1 MSSWVLSNESV
12 IRVGVFLA
20 VFCLMAIWEL
30 LAARRELA
38 VQKGRRWIANL
49 GLVVL
54 DTVILRLLFPAA
66 AVGMALTAEEFG
78 WGLLHKFKLP
88 YWPAIVLSIVIL
100 DFTIY
105 LQHVM
110 FHAIPALWRLHIV
123 HHADV
128 DFDVTT
134 GIRFHPI
141 EIVLSMLI
149 KLAVVAVVG
158 PPSWLCYSSKY
169 CSTPWPCSITATF
182 ASLPVSSAR
191 CAGSLSPQTCI
202 EFTIP

>member
-1 MSSWVLSNESV
+1 MSSWALSNETA
-12 IRVGVFLA
+12 IRASAFLA
-20 VFCLMAIWEL
+20 VFGLMAIWEL

-78 WGLLHKFKLP
+78 WGLFHKFKLP
-88 YWPAIVLSIVIL
+88 YWPAVVLSIVIL
-100 DFTIY
+100 DFAIY

-110 FHAIPALWRLHIV
+110 FHAIPSLWRLHMV

-141 EIVLSMLI
+141 EIVLSMLM
-149 KLAVVAVVG
+149 
-158 PPSWLCYSSKY
+158 SSV
-169 CSTPWPCSITATF
+169 TTI
-182 ASLPVSSAR
+182 
-191 CAGSLSPQTCI
+191 LSEC
-202 EFTIP
+202 